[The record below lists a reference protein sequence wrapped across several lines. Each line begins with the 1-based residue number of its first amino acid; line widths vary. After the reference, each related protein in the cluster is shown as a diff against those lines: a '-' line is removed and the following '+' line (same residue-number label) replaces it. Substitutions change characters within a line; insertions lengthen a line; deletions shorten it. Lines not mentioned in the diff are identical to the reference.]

1 MWQPYCFHINRLY
14 SMKKLLIIAIVLF
27 SSLCSAQ
34 NSEGMYCFVDYP
46 ISTIDIQLKGDLGVN
61 LYVRSYMD
69 TFVRKVDTG
78 NTTQYFYV
86 LKVYQVP
93 INDIHSSLIPI
104 CVTMISDDD
113 LIKMNNGLNELLVE
127 EDALWKGGFSQ
138 IDYVEKKYVSTN
150 GLEIG
155 FCVDKGRLEWFVE
168 SDYYGII
175 NGWNLKERVLNNKAF
190 SINSGSFLEDSFSKA
205 LAKINGLKG
214 Q

>member
-1 MWQPYCFHINRLY
+1 
-14 SMKKLLIIAIVLF
+14 MKKLLIIAIVLF

-34 NSEGMYCFVDYP
+34 TADGMYCFVDYP
-46 ISTIDIQLKGDLGVN
+46 ISSIDIQSNEYLGVT

-86 LKVYQVP
+86 LKVYEVTSKD
-93 INDIHSSLIPI
+93 NHSSLKPI
-104 CVTMISDDD
+104 FVTMISYDD
-113 LIKMNNGLNELLVE
+113 LIKMNKGLNELLVE
-127 EDALWKGGFSQ
+127 EDALWQVGFSQ
-138 IDYVEKKYVSTN
+138 IDYIEKKYVNTV
-150 GLEIG
+150 GLGIG
-155 FCVDKGRLEWFVE
+155 FCVDTGRLEWFVE
-168 SDYYGII
+168 SDYYGAI

-190 SINSGSFLEDSFSKA
+190 SINNGSSLENSFNKA